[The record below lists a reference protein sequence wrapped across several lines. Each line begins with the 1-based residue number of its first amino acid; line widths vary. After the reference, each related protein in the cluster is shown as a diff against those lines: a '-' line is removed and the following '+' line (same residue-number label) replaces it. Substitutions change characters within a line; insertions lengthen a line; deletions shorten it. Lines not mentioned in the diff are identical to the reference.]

1 MCVCVICSGSAAKC
15 LLANVVKMQVLICA
29 FHIFISV
36 LADLAE
42 KKAIDGELT
51 IKIAQETIEALHSDL
66 NRKDS

>member
-1 MCVCVICSGSAAKC
+1 MLFTSF
-15 LLANVVKMQVLICA
+15 L
-29 FHIFISV
+29 FFISV